1 MSPDKSSSALPD
13 ILETGKNELEIVDFR
28 IYEDKDGE
36 VYEWIFGVN
45 VAKVRE
51 VLRLPKITKVPNM
64 PPEVEGMAEIRG
76 KLIPVV
82 SLAKWMHIPE
92 PKERK
97 KFLLHLEFLREN
109 VGVIVHDAKRIR
121 RISWKDIKKAPE
133 TLNQK
138 LGGRITGVVDTE
150 DGLLII
156 LDFEGILHDIGLLRV
171 FHEAEAFEQVKRK
184 EKKQYTILVAE
195 DSPVARK
202 IVKDILEGAGYKVIM
217 AEDGQ
222 EAWNILTQYLEQAKR
237 EGKAITDYIQLVL
250 TDIEMPNM
258 DGLTLTRK
266 IKETVGLMGL
276 PVIVNTTLSDESN
289 RQRAFRVNADGFI
302 VKFDAKELLEMVE
315 KLIEER
321 VERGA
326 KT

>member
-1 MSPDKSSSALPD
+1 MKPEKATGALPD

-28 IYEDKDGE
+28 IYEDRPEG

-51 VLRLPKITKVPNM
+51 VLRMPKITKVPNM

-82 SLAKWMHIPE
+82 SLAKWIGIEE
-92 PKERK
+92 PLERK

-121 RISWKDIKKAPE
+121 RISWRDIKKAPE
-133 TLNQK
+133 TLNQQ

-156 LDFEGILHDIGLLRV
+156 LDFEGILHDIGLLKV
-171 FHEAEAFEQVKRK
+171 FGEAEAK
-184 EKKQYTILVAE
+184 EEAKKTERTYTILVAE
-195 DSPVARK
+195 DSAIARK
-202 IVKDILEGAGYKVIM
+202 IITDILESAGHKVIM
-217 AEDGQ
+217 TEDGL
-222 EAWNILTQYLEQAKR
+222 EAWNLLNEYLQKAKSENR
-237 EGKAITDYIQLVL
+237 PITDYIQLVI

-258 DGLTLTRK
+258 DGLTLTKK

-276 PVIVNTTLSDESN
+276 PVIVNTTLSDDSN

-302 VKFDAKELLEMVE
+302 VKFDAEELLEMVN
-315 KLIEER
+315 KL
-321 VERGA
+321 GA
-326 KT
+326 KGEES

>member
-1 MSPDKSSSALPD
+1 MNELEKSGQALPD

-28 IYEDKDGE
+28 LYEDRESGL
-36 VYEWIFGVN
+36 YEWIFGVN

-51 VLRLPKITKVPNM
+51 VLRLPEITKVPNM

-82 SLAKWMHIPE
+82 SLATWMGVPE
-92 PKERK
+92 PPERK

-121 RISWKDIKKAPE
+121 RITWGDIKKAPD

-138 LGGRITGVVDTE
+138 MGGRITGVVDTE
-150 DGLLII
+150 DGLLIV
-156 LDFEGILHDIGLLRV
+156 LDFEGILHDIGLLKV
-171 FHEAEAFEQVKRK
+171 FHQAEAYESA
-184 EKKQYTILVAE
+184 KKTEETFTILVAE
-195 DSPVARK
+195 DSAVARK
-202 IVKDILEGAGYKVIM
+202 IVVDILEAAGHKVI
-217 AEDGQ
+217 ATEDGLQ
-222 EAWNILTQYLEQAKR
+222 AWQTLNNYLNRARE
-237 EGKAITDYIQLVL
+237 EGKAITDYIQLVI

-258 DGLTLTRK
+258 DGLTLTKK

-276 PVIVNTTLSDESN
+276 PVIVNTTLSDDSN

-302 VKFDAKELLEMVE
+302 VKFDAEELIEMVN
-315 KLIEER
+315 KLAKRREEP
-321 VERGA
+321 
-326 KT
+326 

>member
-1 MSPDKSSSALPD
+1 MSPEKSPHALPD

-28 IYEDKDGE
+28 IYEDRQEG

-51 VLRLPKITKVPNM
+51 VLRMPKITKVPNM

-82 SLAKWMHIPE
+82 SLARWMGIEE
-92 PKERK
+92 PPERK

-109 VGVIVHDAKRIR
+109 VGIIVHDAKRIR
-121 RISWKDIKKAPE
+121 RISWRDIKKAPD

-138 LGGRITGVVDTE
+138 MGGRITGVVDTE

-156 LDFEGILHDIGLLRV
+156 LDFEGILHDIGLLKV
-171 FHEAEAFEQVKRK
+171 FGEVEAEEKAK
-184 EKKQYTILVAE
+184 EEKYTYTILIAE
-195 DSPVARK
+195 DSAIARK
-202 IVKDILEGAGYKVIM
+202 IIKDILESAGHKVIM
-217 AEDGQ
+217 TEDGL
-222 EAWNILTQYLEQAKR
+222 EAWNTLNEYLERAKNENR
-237 EGKAITDYIQLVL
+237 PITDYIQLVI

-258 DGLTLTRK
+258 DGLTLTKK
-266 IKETVGLMGL
+266 IKETPGFMGL

-289 RQRAFRVNADGFI
+289 RQRAFRVHADGFI
-302 VKFDAKELLEMVE
+302 VKFDAAELLDMVD
-315 KLIEER
+315 KLAHRGEE
-321 VERGA
+321 A
-326 KT
+326 

>member
-1 MSPDKSSSALPD
+1 MSPKKENLPGLPD

-28 IYEDKDGE
+28 LYEDREEG

-51 VLRLPKITKVPNM
+51 VLRLPTITKVPNM

-82 SLAKWMHIPE
+82 SLARWMGIDE
-92 PKERK
+92 PLERK

-121 RISWKDIKKAPE
+121 RITWSDIKKAPE

-138 LGGRITGVVDTE
+138 MGGRITGVVDTE
-150 DGLLII
+150 DGPLII

-171 FHEAEAFEQVKRK
+171 FHEAEAVK
-184 EKKQYTILVAE
+184 EAEETEETFTILVAE
-195 DSPVARK
+195 DSAIARK
-202 IVKDILEGAGYKVIM
+202 IVKDILESAGHKVIL
-217 AEDGQ
+217 AEDGA
-222 EAWNILTQYLEQAKR
+222 EAWKILNEYLERAKK
-237 EGKAITDYIQLVL
+237 ENKAITDYIQLVI

-258 DGLTLTRK
+258 DGLTLTKK

-276 PVIVNTTLSDESN
+276 PVVVNTTLSDDSN

-302 VKFDAKELLEMVE
+302 VKFDAKELLDMVK
-315 KLIEER
+315 KLAVR
-321 VERGA
+321 RGSEQ
-326 KT
+326 

>member
-1 MSPDKSSSALPD
+1 MKPEKTYGMPE

-28 IYEDKDGE
+28 LYEDTAQG

-51 VLRLPKITKVPNM
+51 VLRMPSITKVPNM

-82 SLAKWMHIPE
+82 SLARWMGINE
-92 PKERK
+92 PPERK

-121 RISWKDIKKAPE
+121 RISWSDIKKAPD

-138 LGGRITGVVDTE
+138 MGGRITGVVDTE

-156 LDFEGILHDIGLLRV
+156 LDFEGILHDIGLLKV
-171 FHEAEAFEQVKRK
+171 FHEAEAKERAKEVK
-184 EKKQYTILVAE
+184 ESFTILVAE
-195 DSPVARK
+195 DSPTARK
-202 IVKDILEGAGYKVIM
+202 IVRDILEAAGHKVIE
-217 AEDGQ
+217 AEDGL
-222 EAWNILTQYLEQAKR
+222 EAWNLLNSYLERAKR
-237 EGKAITDYIQLVL
+237 ENKPITEYIQLVL

-289 RQRAFRVNADGFI
+289 RQRAFRVNADAFI
-302 VKFDAKELLEMVE
+302 VKFDAKELLELVNRLA
-315 KLIEER
+315 K
-321 VERGA
+321 RGE
-326 KT
+326 

>member
-1 MSPDKSSSALPD
+1 MKPDKATGGLPD

-28 IYEDKDGE
+28 IYEDRPEG

-51 VLRLPKITKVPNM
+51 VLRMPKITKVPNM

-82 SLAKWMHIPE
+82 SLARWIGIEE
-92 PKERK
+92 PPERK

-121 RISWKDIKKAPE
+121 RISWRDIKKAPE
-133 TLNQK
+133 TLNQQ

-156 LDFEGILHDIGLLRV
+156 LDFEGILHDIGLLKV
-171 FHEAEAFEQVKRK
+171 FGEAEAK
-184 EKKQYTILVAE
+184 EEAKKTERTYTILVAE
-195 DSPVARK
+195 DSAIARK
-202 IVKDILEGAGYKVIM
+202 IITDILESAGHKVIM
-217 AEDGQ
+217 TEDGL
-222 EAWNILTQYLEQAKR
+222 EAWNLLNEYLQKAKSENR
-237 EGKAITDYIQLVL
+237 PITDYIQLVI

-258 DGLTLTRK
+258 DGLTLTKK

-276 PVIVNTTLSDESN
+276 PVIVNTTLSDDSN

-302 VKFDAKELLEMVE
+302 VKFDAEELLEMVN
-315 KLIEER
+315 KL
-321 VERGA
+321 GA
-326 KT
+326 KKGEES

>member
-1 MSPDKSSSALPD
+1 MKPDKATGGLPD

-28 IYEDKDGE
+28 IYEDRPEG

-51 VLRLPKITKVPNM
+51 VLRMPKITKVPNM

-82 SLAKWMHIPE
+82 SLARWIGIEE
-92 PKERK
+92 PPERK

-121 RISWKDIKKAPE
+121 RISWRDIKKAPE
-133 TLNQK
+133 TLNQQ

-156 LDFEGILHDIGLLRV
+156 LDFEGILHDIGLLKV
-171 FHEAEAFEQVKRK
+171 FGEAEAK
-184 EKKQYTILVAE
+184 EEAKKTERTYTILVAE
-195 DSPVARK
+195 DSAIARK
-202 IVKDILEGAGYKVIM
+202 IITDILESAGHKVIM
-217 AEDGQ
+217 TEDGL
-222 EAWNILTQYLEQAKR
+222 EAWNLLNEYLQKAKSENR
-237 EGKAITDYIQLVL
+237 PITDYIQLVI

-258 DGLTLTRK
+258 DGLTLTKK

-276 PVIVNTTLSDESN
+276 PVIVNTTLSDDSN

-302 VKFDAKELLEMVE
+302 VKFDAEELLEMVN
-315 KLIEER
+315 KL
-321 VERGA
+321 GA
-326 KT
+326 KGEES

>member
-1 MSPDKSSSALPD
+1 MKPERTGALPD

-28 IYEDKDGE
+28 IYEDREEG

-51 VLRLPKITKVPNM
+51 VLRIPKITKVPNL

-76 KLIPVV
+76 KLVPVI
-82 SLAKWMHIPE
+82 SLARWMGIHE
-92 PKERK
+92 PPERK
-97 KFLLHLEFLREN
+97 KLLLHLEFLREN

-121 RISWKDIKKAPE
+121 RISWKDIKKAPD

-138 LGGRITGVVDTE
+138 MGGRITGVVDTE
-150 DGLLII
+150 DGLLIV
-156 LDFEGILHDIGLLRV
+156 LDFEGILHDIGLLKV
-171 FHEAEAFEQVKRK
+171 FHEAEAYK
-184 EKKQYTILVAE
+184 EAKKTKKSATILVAE

-202 IVKDILEGAGYKVIM
+202 IVKDILEAAGHSVIL
-217 AEDGQ
+217 AEDGL
-222 EAWNILTQYLEQAKR
+222 EAWNLLNEYFNKAKE
-237 EGKAITDYIQLVL
+237 EGKAITEFIQLVI

-258 DGLTLTRK
+258 DGLTLTKK

-276 PVIVNTTLSDESN
+276 PVVVNTTLSDESN

-302 VKFDAKELLEMVE
+302 VKFDAEELLEMVN
-315 KLIEER
+315 KLAM
-321 VERGA
+321 RGEQV
-326 KT
+326 

>member
-1 MSPDKSSSALPD
+1 MSSENPALPN

-28 IYEDKDGE
+28 IYEDRPGE

-51 VLRLPKITKVPNM
+51 VLRMPKITKVPNM

-82 SLAKWMHIPE
+82 SLARWMGLEE
-92 PKERK
+92 PRERK

-109 VGVIVHDAKRIR
+109 VGVIVHEARRIR
-121 RISWKDIKKAPE
+121 RISWSDIKKAPD

-156 LDFEGILHDIGLLRV
+156 LDFEGILHDIGLLKV
-171 FHEAEAFEQVKRK
+171 FHEEEALERAKAVSKS
-184 EKKQYTILVAE
+184 YTVLLAE

-202 IVKDILEGAGYKVIM
+202 IIREILENAGHKVIE
-217 AEDGQ
+217 AEDGSQ
-222 EAWNILTQYLEQAKR
+222 AWDILQRYLQKAQQ
-237 EGKAITDYIQLVL
+237 EGKSVRDYIQVVI

-258 DGLTLTRK
+258 DGLTLTKR

-276 PVIVNTTLSDESN
+276 PVVVNTTLSDDSN
-289 RQRAFRVNADGFI
+289 RQRAFRVNADAFI
-302 VKFDAKELLEMVE
+302 VKFDAVELLSLVNKLAE
-315 KLIEER
+315 KGEDR
-321 VERGA
+321 
-326 KT
+326 

>member
-1 MSPDKSSSALPD
+1 MKPEKTYGMPD

-28 IYEDKDGE
+28 LYEDTSEGT
-36 VYEWIFGVN
+36 YEWIFGVN

-51 VLRLPKITKVPNM
+51 VLRMPPITKVPNM

-76 KLIPVV
+76 KLIPVI
-82 SLAKWMHIPE
+82 SLARWMGIEE
-92 PKERK
+92 PPERK

-121 RISWKDIKKAPE
+121 RISWSDIKKAPD

-138 LGGRITGVVDTE
+138 MGGRITGVVDTE

-156 LDFEGILHDIGLLRV
+156 LDFEGILHDIGLLKV
-171 FHEAEAFEQVKRK
+171 FHEAEAK
-184 EKKQYTILVAE
+184 EEAKETKEAYTILIAE
-195 DSPVARK
+195 DSAVARK
-202 IVKDILEGAGYKVIM
+202 IVKDILESAGHKVIET
-217 AEDGQ
+217 EDGL
-222 EAWNILTQYLEQAKR
+222 EAWNVLNNYLERAKKENR
-237 EGKAITDYIQLVL
+237 PITDYIQLVI

-258 DGLTLTRK
+258 DGLTLTKK

-276 PVIVNTTLSDESN
+276 PVIVNTTLSDDTN

-302 VKFDAKELLEMVE
+302 VKFDAEELIEMVN
-315 KLIEER
+315 KLGK
-321 VERGA
+321 RGRES
-326 KT
+326 

>member
-1 MSPDKSSSALPD
+1 MVPEKSKGALPD

-28 IYEDKDGE
+28 LYEDREEG

-51 VLRLPKITKVPNM
+51 VLRMPEITKIPNM

-76 KLIPVV
+76 KLIPVI
-82 SLAKWMHIPE
+82 SLARWMGIHE
-92 PKERK
+92 PPERK

-121 RISWKDIKKAPE
+121 RITWKDIKKAPE

-138 LGGRITGVVDTE
+138 MGGRITGVVDTE

-156 LDFEGILHDIGLLRV
+156 LDFEGILHDIGLLKV
-171 FHEAEAFEQVKRK
+171 FHEAEAYEQA
-184 EKKQYTILVAE
+184 EKTKVSKTILIAE
-195 DSPVARK
+195 DSPVARR
-202 IVKDILEGAGYKVIM
+202 IVKDILETAGHKVIL
-217 AEDGQ
+217 AEDGL
-222 EAWNILTQYLEQAKR
+222 EAWNLLNDYLKKAKQ
-237 EGKAITDYIQLVL
+237 EGKAITDYIQLVI

-258 DGLTLTRK
+258 DGLTLTKK

-276 PVIVNTTLSDESN
+276 PVVVNTTLSDDSN

-302 VKFDAKELLEMVE
+302 VKFDAEELLEMVNSLAVKGE
-315 KLIEER
+315 
-321 VERGA
+321 GS
-326 KT
+326 